1 MADTIEGIRVIHSDG
16 HEAVKF
22 GIKVDSVHHFC
33 VVSKEVL
40 HELSPPGGH
49 KSDLVQEFEQH
60 RELIYEKAAAAIRGG
75 LKGEPLQLNA
85 EVFAS

>member
-1 MADTIEGIRVIHSDG
+1 MADTIEGIRVVHVDG

-33 VVSKEVL
+33 VVSKQVL
-40 HELSPPGGH
+40 HELSSPGGH
-49 KSDLVQEFEQH
+49 TSDLVQEFGKH

-75 LKGEPLQLNA
+75 LRGEPIELTA
-85 EVFAS
+85 GVFAS

>member
-1 MADTIEGIRVIHSDG
+1 MADTIEGIRIVHLDG

-22 GIKVDSVHHFC
+22 GIKVDNVHHFC

-40 HELSPPGGH
+40 HELSQPSSH
-49 KSDLVQEFEQH
+49 KSDLLREFEQH

-75 LKGEPLQLNA
+75 LRGEPLLLQR